1 MKAIR
6 LFAPLLA
13 LLIGIFVGCSD
24 SGTVNQPPGDEP
36 VGKLYVLNQGD
47 GTLYIYDSQTLARTD
62 SVDTKVSKPHYIEF
76 SPDGLY
82 YYVTTLETGG
92 GHIAKFDAR
101 SNQFMD
107 SVSVPPAVIP
117 SAIAI
122 SQDNRYGYICNF
134 SRLSGYSKIHKY
146 DLSTMQHVDSMLAGA
161 MTHDLKITS
170 DGSTIIACNRNSDNV
185 TLIYTDAD
193 TVTFI
198 PMDSTNILP
207 SPTVYEPYGVIIDN
221 DDSLAY
227 IACVKAKQV
236 RVLDIAARKIVDS
249 VDIPVGVSSALAG
262 PTLLAIS
269 PNNEVVFVTTQ
280 IGNSVVAFNTST
292 GNILAD
298 IPFSTPSP
306 FGICMSDD
314 GSRVYVAC
322 IGLTDGNGRV
332 YVIDGATYAKVDSI
346 DVGNLSYGLVWQK

>member
-1 MKAIR
+1 A
-6 LFAPLLA
+6 
-13 LLIGIFVGCSD
+13 SD
-24 SGTVNQPPGDEP
+24 
-36 VGKLYVLNQGD
+36 
-47 GTLYIYDSQTLARTD
+47 
-62 SVDTKVSKPHYIEF
+62 
-76 SPDGLY
+76 
-82 YYVTTLETGG
+82 
-92 GHIAKFDAR
+92 
-101 SNQFMD
+101 NQFVD
-107 SVSVPPAVIP
+107 SVSVPPSVVP
-117 SAIAI
+117 SAIVI
-122 SQDNRYGYICNF
+122 TNNNMYGYVCNF
-134 SRLSGYSKIHKY
+134 LALSSNSKIHKY
-146 DLSTMQHVDSMLAGA
+146 NLSTMQHVDSMLAGA
-161 MTHDLKITS
+161 MTHDVKITF
-170 DGSTIIACNRNSDNV
+170 DGSVIVACNRKSDDV

-198 PMDSTNILP
+198 PMDTNNIRP
-207 SPTVYEPYGVIIDN
+207 NPTVYEPFGVIIDSN
-221 DDSLAY
+221 DSLAY
-227 IACVKAKQV
+227 IACVKARQV

-249 VDIPVGVSSALAG
+249 VDIPVGVSSPLAG

-346 DVGNLSYGLVWQK
+346 DVGELSYGLVWQK